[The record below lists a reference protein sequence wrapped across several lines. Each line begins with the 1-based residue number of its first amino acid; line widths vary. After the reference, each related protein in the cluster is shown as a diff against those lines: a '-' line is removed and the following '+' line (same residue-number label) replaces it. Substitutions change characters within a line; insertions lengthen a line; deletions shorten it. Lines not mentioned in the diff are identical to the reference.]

1 LKDEDDNGHV
11 LFSRFGARQR
21 NKRTEIDKLLESVKK
36 IDSISAQILLR
47 EAYEVSY
54 EIVNRE
60 EDPYHP
66 WEMVLERHKENYTLY
81 GTLYRTIYSYR
92 LRDINKRFGLNLAE
106 FLDLPREFVELI
118 FEICHKEDETGQE
131 TLQNLAEELEETSGL
146 VTQKKT

>member
-1 LKDEDDNGHV
+1 MDDGDDNGHV
-11 LFSRFGARQR
+11 LFSRFGAKQR
-21 NKRTEIDKLLESVKK
+21 HKRTRVDKLLESVKK

-60 EDPYHP
+60 EEPYHP
-66 WEMVLERHKENYTLY
+66 WDMVLERPKENYTLY

-92 LRDINKRFGLNLAE
+92 LRDINKRFGLNLDE

-118 FEICHKEDETGQE
+118 FEICQKEDETGQD
-131 TLQNLAEELEETSGL
+131 TLQNLAEELEDTTGMVS
-146 VTQKKT
+146 QKK